1 MIRVN
6 ERYTFQHRVL
16 TALLRTIKIT
26 HTGGKKHGNKES
38 N

>member
-16 TALLRTIKIT
+16 TALLRTIKMT
-26 HTGGKKHGNKES
+26 HTGGKHV
-38 N
+38 